1 MILKGST
8 PGLRRGL
15 GAMFE
20 EAKSKLDALQ
30 HSMGSVLPSM
40 PGLPVA
46 KYFDIAMGVDFHES
60 IAPPSPLLPVPQ
72 MGIVFDIMGAMMNC
86 ISTVVPKPE
95 APKVVEVDGKQV
107 VQEAP
112 VTISNICKM
121 LVHSM
126 KPSVQVHGQWV
137 ANAGTSIQHLPG
149 VFLHTSPVIKPMA
162 SSEMWMG
169 SSTVLMDGG
178 PCSTLFH
185 PALSCNLVGMPA
197 PIRALKPSKPKVS
210 LMAPT
215 SMLLTITSVGKPVWV
230 GGPPIIDLFQ
240 LAMRLGLK
248 GM

>member
-20 EAKSKLDALQ
+20 ETKSKLDALQ

-95 APKVVEVDGKQV
+95 APKVVEVDGEQV

-185 PALSCNLVGMPA
+185 PALSCNLVGDA
-197 PIRALKPSKPKVS
+197 SS
-210 LMAPT
+210 H
-215 SMLLTITSVGKPVWV
+215 
-230 GGPPIIDLFQ
+230 
-240 LAMRLGLK
+240 
-248 GM
+248 